1 MISRTCLCVCVCVFF
16 VLLVF
21 FLSAFLAFG
30 ANHLL
35 LGGLRF
41 PWSPAV
47 LGVAASLSFSQWVP
61 WVTVGLMNPPFRPQP
76 RVIESIPPF
85 LQSAAVP

>member
-1 MISRTCLCVCVCVFF
+1 MISGTCLCVCVCVC
-16 VLLVF
+16 
-21 FLSAFLAFG
+21 FLSCLCFSFCFLALG

-47 LGVAASLSFSQWVP
+47 LGVTASLSFSQWVP
-61 WVTVGLMNPPFRPQP
+61 GVTVGLMNPPFRPQP

>member
-1 MISRTCLCVCVCVFF
+1 MNGGACLCVCVCVFCPAC
-16 VLLVF
+16 VF
-21 FLSAFLAFG
+21 SFCFLAFG

-47 LGVAASLSFSQWVP
+47 LGVPASLSFSQWVP